1 MGMGIAVIVVAVLMI
16 ALATFFSNRADSD
29 GISKVMFGAV
39 QLMGVMVLLF
49 GCFLIYL
56 AVNHPPHPV
65 D

>member
-1 MGMGIAVIVVAVLMI
+1 MAMGIAVIVVAMLML

-39 QLMGVMVLLF
+39 QLMGILVLAF

-56 AVNHPPHPV
+56 ATNAPPHPV